1 MTPPRVSVIAL
12 TRDRPK
18 EFLSLLQALEQQRM
32 RDFEVIVVGA
42 EADIRLHGATD
53 AFIDRVAYVQCADQN
68 ISKSRNIGIGQARGE
83 ILAFIDDD
91 AAPEPDWLTE
101 LTKPFETANV
111 AAVGGFVRGRNGVDF
126 QWRGALIDRYGDHAS
141 LTLNDMKDAGFN
153 DPNGELFLSTVGVN
167 SAFRAK
173 ALRQIGGFD
182 ENFHYFLDESDVCL
196 RLVKA
201 GWGAAIAPFA
211 EVHHA
216 YAESRERAANRAPRD
231 LYQVSASRVY
241 YSLTHGD
248 PDWVERKIDRFQQEQ
263 SDRLKKFIQLGRLSR
278 RQAEWM
284 QTRMTDGMAE
294 GRKRFAGGARRGVS
308 LTPAPAAAPKPFVDF
323 ALARRPRAA
332 LIATSLNRRRIYKM
346 ADRLARSGCE
356 TTVMD
361 FEVSAKRLRVSFAA
375 GFWRHVGGILG
386 REHIGARPPVPRRCI
401 RVRREMERVAA
412 RRDFDVVLR
421 PKASKFRTGDLS
433 PTPIDSI
440 IRGYVAEPLRPGA
453 AAQIVTLI
461 AGLGAAS
468 D

>member
-1 MTPPRVSVIAL
+1 MTSPRVSVIAL

-18 EFLSLLQALEQQRM
+18 EFLSLLQSLKLQRM

-42 EADIRLHGATD
+42 QADIRQHGATEE
-53 AFIDRVAYVQCADQN
+53 FIDRVIYLQCADQN
-68 ISKSRNIGIGQARGE
+68 ISKSRNIGIDQARGE

-101 LTKPFETANV
+101 LIKPFERETI

-153 DPNGELFLSTVGVN
+153 DPKGELFLSTVGVN
-167 SAFRAK
+167 SAFRAD
-173 ALRQIGGFD
+173 ALRRIGGFD
-182 ENFHYFLDESDVCL
+182 EQFHYFLDESDVCL

-216 YAESRERAANRAPRD
+216 YSASNERAANRAPRD
-231 LYQVSASRVY
+231 LYQISASRVY
-241 YSLTHGD
+241 FSLTHGD
-248 PDWVERKIDRFQQEQ
+248 PDWVEARIARFVQEQ
-263 SDRLKKFIQLGRLSR
+263 TGRLKKFIQLGRLSR
-278 RQAEWM
+278 RQAAWM
-284 QTRMTDGMAE
+284 EMRMADGISE
-294 GRKRFAGGARRGVS
+294 GRKRFDSGPQRGVS
-308 LTPAPAAAPKPFVDF
+308 LTAPAAGEPKPFINF

-332 LIATSLNRRRIYKM
+332 LVATSLNRRRIYKL

-361 FEVSAKRLRVSFAA
+361 FEVSAKRLRVSFSA
-375 GFWRHVGGILG
+375 GVWRHVGGILG

-401 RVRREMERVAA
+401 RVKREMERVAA

-421 PKASKFRTGDLS
+421 PRAPKFRTGDLA
-433 PTPIDSI
+433 PTSLAGLV
-440 IRGYVAEPLRPGA
+440 RGYVAEPLRPGA
-453 AAQIVTLI
+453 AAQIVTLLSD
-461 AGLGAAS
+461 LGAS
-468 D
+468 S